1 MATNNAGLSKPHSK
15 WLLNKSFKIS
25 LHRLRR
31 STSSSKP
38 AASGS
43 ATASSSPM
51 SSAGRAREYY
61 QVFRRF
67 DADGDGKISSHE
79 LRSFLLWAG
88 EKVAADEAERVVADL
103 DSDGDGL
110 MDYGDFVR
118 LMERDNGGNEEGGGD
133 EDEDLRRAFEMF
145 EIEKGSGCIT
155 AKGLQQVLGRLGDV
169 RSSEECEAMIRA
181 YDLDGDGVVDY
192 HEFQLMMN

>member
-38 AASGS
+38 AAGGS

-61 QVFRRF
+61 Q
-67 DADGDGKISSHE
+67 
-79 LRSFLLWAG
+79 
-88 EKVAADEAERVVADL
+88 VAADEAERVVADL

>member
-31 STSSSKP
+31 STASSKT

-43 ATASSSPM
+43 ATASSSPT

-61 QVFRRF
+61 EVFRRF

-88 EKVAADEAERVVADL
+88 EKVVFNSNIQFTLFAWLYICVL
-103 DSDGDGL
+103 T
-110 MDYGDFVR
+110 
-118 LMERDNGGNEEGGGD
+118 
-133 EDEDLRRAFEMF
+133 
-145 EIEKGSGCIT
+145 CIYVCVYICT
-155 AKGLQQVLGRLGDV
+155 CIYIVYTPLY
-169 RSSEECEAMIRA
+169 I
-181 YDLDGDGVVDY
+181 YI
-192 HEFQLMMN
+192 